1 MLEKKILANETFLRY
16 SCVNNHCVH
25 KEIVMTATASTTKL
39 PTGTWQLDG
48 VHSTVGFEV
57 PYLVGTFKGQF
68 SALTGQL
75 EVAEDGSATLRGETP
90 VASIRVQDENLNG
103 HLLSPDFFDAERFPT
118 LGFSASGIAAE
129 GGEVVVPGELTI
141 RGVTHSVEARGTL
154 SGPLTDPYG
163 NERVGLVLTTTI
175 DRTAF
180 GLEWNNPLPSGEP
193 ALGNDVTIVTDLIF
207 TKAA

>member
-1 MLEKKILANETFLRY
+1 
-16 SCVNNHCVH
+16 
-25 KEIVMTATASTTKL
+25 MTATASTTKL
-39 PTGTWQLDG
+39 PTGTWQLDS

-68 SALTGQL
+68 AELSGRL

-118 LGFSASGIAAE
+118 LGFAADGIVAE
-129 GGEVVVPGELTI
+129 NGVVVVPGELTI
-141 RGVTHSVEARGTL
+141 RGVTHQVEARGTL
-154 SGPLTDPYG
+154 GGPLTDLYG
-163 NERVGLVLTTTI
+163 RERVGLVLSATI

-180 GLEWNNPLPSGEP
+180 GIEWNAPLPSGEP
-193 ALGNDVTIVTDLIF
+193 ALPNEVTIVTDLIF

>member
-1 MLEKKILANETFLRY
+1 MLENNILAEETFLRY
-16 SCVNNHCVH
+16 SCGINHCVH

-68 SALTGQL
+68 AELSAQL
-75 EVAEDGSATLRGETP
+75 EVAGDGSATLRGETP

-103 HLLSPDFFDAERFPT
+103 HLLAPDFFDAERFPT
-118 LGFSASGIAAE
+118 LGFAASGIVAE

-141 RGVTHSVEARGTL
+141 RGVTHPVEALGTL

-163 NERVGLVLTTTI
+163 NERVGLVLSATI

-180 GLEWNNPLPSGEP
+180 GIEWNAPLPSGEP
-193 ALGNDVTIVTDLIF
+193 ALANEVTIVTDLIF